1 MAIEFDFSQE
11 VNEVDG
17 VKEVKEKVVGVINEP
32 LNNSDK
38 EAKRMMFELMEAD
51 ACVDVSEE
59 IELPPVAISCG
70 EYSET
75 DFNGVNSSYKIPI
88 GTYGNFSFIQAPPKS
103 MKTYFV
109 SLLAS
114 AYQGGINS
122 NSGLIEGHR
131 EGKKIIHFD
140 TEQGKF
146 HCQNVFRRPL
156 FINNIKSDD
165 DYHTYALRAMTP
177 IERLEF
183 IEYILYDKLEGSDIG
198 LVIIDGVADLVD
210 DVNDLKQSSFAV
222 QKLMKWTAE
231 LQCHIITVI
240 HSNKDGNSPT
250 GHLGSFLEKKTETQ
264 IKLEKNSINAGWIS
278 VECKR
283 SRNRGF
289 DTFSFCL
296 DKRGMPEFV
305 DNSYDF

>member
-1 MAIEFDFSQE
+1 MEFI
-11 VNEVDG
+11 VNEENEEQIEKRQKVIAQNGNDG
-17 VKEVKEKVVGVINEP
+17 LHYES
-32 LNNSDK
+32 SDA
-38 EAKRMMFELMEAD
+38 EAKRMMFELLEKESY
-51 ACVDVSEE
+51 VDVSEE

-75 DFNGVNSSYKIPI
+75 DFQGNVNSYEIPI

-109 SLLAS
+109 SLLVS
-114 AYQGGINS
+114 AYQGGINKS
-122 NSGLIEGHR
+122 SGIIRGHR
-131 EGKKIIHFD
+131 DGKKIIHFD

-146 HCQNVFRRPL
+146 HCQRVFRRPL
-156 FINNIKSDD
+156 VMNNIQQDEN
-165 DYHTYALRAMTP
+165 YHAYALRAMTP
-177 IERLEF
+177 TERLEF
-183 IEYILYDKLEGSDIG
+183 IEYVLYDKYNSENIG
-198 LVIIDGVADLVD
+198 LVVIDGVADLVD
-210 DVNDLKQSSFAV
+210 DVNDLKQSSYAV

-264 IKLEKNSINAGWIS
+264 IKLEKNNINAGWITA
-278 VECKR
+278 ECKR

-289 DTFSFCL
+289 ETFSFCL
-296 DKRGMPEFV
+296 DDKGMPEFV
-305 DNSYDF
+305 DNYFEF